1 MAHYITDAEGKLHK
15 IAGNF
20 NPSYNVNQL
29 VAEQTVTTATQSI
42 IIENLDIIR
51 DGGVYDFVLE
61 GCNSTLQDSLIY
73 IRFNEKSN
81 TRYFGSLIANASSTP
96 YGATDNSVSQARVG
110 VFAQNS
116 SLVTGTISFPMGC
129 PVFNST
135 SFDVQS
141 NIQLVLYGG
150 GYYDNLSNITS
161 IRFNNATT
169 FAVGTKVKIYK
180 RMANATVMDS
190 KLVADKIA
198 LGTTLTNQNDTVIE
212 SYVSSDGNTWYRKWA
227 SGWKECGMETQYS
240 GSMSSQN
247 MQWWNVTLPEI
258 EFSNTNYTVLLT
270 TLYGGSSSGRALW
283 GYEPPNKNGFLISCY
298 NPSSGSITNPKCKI
312 YCCGF

>member
-20 NPSYNVNQL
+20 NPSYEVNQL
-29 VAEQTVTTATQSI
+29 VAEKTVTSQTQNI
-42 IIENLDIIR
+42 IIDNLDIIR

-61 GCNSTLQDSLIY
+61 GCNSTTQDSLIY

-81 TRYFGSLIANASSTP
+81 SRYFGSLIANNSSTP
-96 YGATDNSVSQARVG
+96 YGSTDNSVSQARVG
-110 VFAQNS
+110 VFAQNAS
-116 SLVTGTISFPMGC
+116 FVTGTITLPMSC
-129 PVFNST
+129 PLFNSI

-141 NIQLVLYGG
+141 TIQVVLFAG
-150 GYYDNLSNITS
+150 GYYDNQSNITS

-198 LGTTLTNQNDTVIE
+198 LGTTLTNQNDTVVE
-212 SYVSSDGNTWYRKWA
+212 SYVSSDGKTWYRKWA
-227 SGWKECGMETQYS
+227 SGWKECGMEIQHS
-240 GSMSSQN
+240 GSISGSGIASQYI
-247 MQWWNVTLPEI
+247 TLPI
-258 EFSNTNYTVLLT
+258 EFSNTVYTVEMT
-270 TLYGGSSSGRALW
+270 TLYGGSASARCVWSYEAPTTNQMYAVVVNFSS
-283 GYEPPNKNGFLISCY
+283 
-298 NPSSGSITNPKCKI
+298 SSSTSPKCKI
-312 YCCGF
+312 YCSGF